1 MSLSSSRY
9 IRLVSGSMPSQSPT
23 SAGNQRA
30 AWMRVLSLS
39 AWSDLESCARD
50 VAATPHDVLRV
61 PETGLVML
69 RGRMGSTGAAFN
81 LGEATVTRCAVRL
94 GDGTEGHSYVM
105 GRNGAHARLAAI
117 CDALLQGRDTSMV
130 ISEKVIAPLEAKLQ
144 AAHVETSTKA
154 AATKV
159 DFFTM
164 VRGDD

>member
-1 MSLSSSRY
+1 
-9 IRLVSGSMPSQSPT
+9 MPSQYPT

-39 AWSDLESCARD
+39 AWRDLESCAKH
-50 VAATPHDVLRV
+50 VADTPHDVLRV

-69 RGRMGSTGAAFN
+69 RGRMGATGAAFN

-94 GDGTEGHSYVM
+94 GDGTEGHAYVM
-105 GRNGAHARLAAI
+105 GRNAAHARLAAL
-117 CDALLQGRDTSMV
+117 CDALLQGGDTTL
-130 ISEKVIAPLEAKLQ
+130 SEKVIAPLEAKLQ
-144 AAHVETSTKA
+144 TAQVEESTKA

>member
-1 MSLSSSRY
+1 M
-9 IRLVSGSMPSQSPT
+9 PT
-23 SAGNQRA
+23 SSTSNEGPRA

-39 AWSDLESCARD
+39 TWSDLSSCAAD
-50 VAATPHDVLRV
+50 YAATPHEVMRA

-94 GDGTEGHSYVM
+94 ESREGHAYVM
-105 GRNGAHARLAAI
+105 GRNREHARLAAI
-117 CDALLQGRDTSMV
+117 CDALLQDESHHAAV
-130 ISEKVIAPLEAKLQ
+130 SEKVIEPLAAKLS
-144 AAHVETSTKA
+144 AAHVEASTKA

-164 VRGDD
+164 VRGDE